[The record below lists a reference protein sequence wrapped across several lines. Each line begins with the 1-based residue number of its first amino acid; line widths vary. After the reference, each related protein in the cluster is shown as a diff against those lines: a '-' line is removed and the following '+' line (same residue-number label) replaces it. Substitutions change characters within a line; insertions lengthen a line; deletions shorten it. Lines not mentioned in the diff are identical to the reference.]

1 MSEKNANYA
10 TVADHVKNMMRA
22 ALEIERNK
30 EAEIQAALAM
40 ETHTQI
46 IGGRRFT
53 YQLTP
58 ENRATIVEEIRRED
72 DAKLQT
78 IRDGVASDLDALN
91 KQVTQEFYA
100 VYPRPTDV
108 ERGEIL
114 SIVREYQSSEAP
126 DKLQNFINERNH
138 HIENETVMAISYIFA
153 GKELGIGVDWDFTV
167 SDSDVP
173 MDGFVEPSPGSA
185 APSVVSIMRQDYI
198 AKKKQ
203 EMTKNMQ
210 AKIPTDAAA
219 RLKYDTEQLIM
230 KINPELKV
238 AQENYD
244 HVIEAKRVFDI
255 LTLLC
260 RRAELAP
267 TATSPNSSVN
277 TDAMKMERLVITDK
291 LVKLAANPNI
301 TVDDFLGE

>member
-1 MSEKNANYA
+1 MSEKNTNYA
-10 TVADHVKNMMRA
+10 TAVDYVKSMMK
-22 ALEIERNK
+22 NT
-30 EAEIQAALAM
+30 LAM
-40 ETHTQI
+40 ERKKEAGIQEALATETYTQI
-46 IGGRRFT
+46 IGGKMMT
-53 YQLTP
+53 HQITP
-58 ENRATIVEEIRRED
+58 ETRAAIAEEIRRED
-72 DAKLQT
+72 DAKIQA
-78 IRDGVASDLDALN
+78 IREGVASDLGALD
-91 KQVTQEFYA
+91 KQATQEFYA

-185 APSVVSIMRQDYI
+185 APSVVSVMRQDYI

-210 AKIPTDAAA
+210 AKIPIDAAS

-238 AQENYD
+238 AHENYD

-260 RRAELAP
+260 RRDVLAP
-267 TATSPNSSVN
+267 TATSLNSSVN
-277 TDAMKMERLVITDK
+277 TDAMKMERIAITGK
-291 LVKLAANPNI
+291 LVELAANPNI